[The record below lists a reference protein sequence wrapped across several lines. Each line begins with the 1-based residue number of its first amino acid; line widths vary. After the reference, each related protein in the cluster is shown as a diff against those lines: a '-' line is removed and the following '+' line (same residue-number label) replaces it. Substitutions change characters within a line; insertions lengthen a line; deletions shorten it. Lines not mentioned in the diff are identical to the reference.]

1 MDSKY
6 FIGYHATTSDRVN
19 SILTNNFVPTRR
31 KASWLGWG
39 SYFFF
44 EAPNHAANWALEAA
58 ARRSRSLGYT
68 VEGVIFKVAI
78 DLANAINLLDGDY
91 WPLLKTAYT
100 NVPADIRQV
109 GPGFRY
115 LGGDIPPEVGWNY
128 RDCMAV
134 NAFVEALEQEGIPCD
149 VIVAA
154 FAEGE
159 PLDPTSWLFDR
170 SSVIISVRNS
180 SAVSIMDQYSVP

>member
-1 MDSKY
+1 MCS
-6 FIGYHATTSDRVN
+6 SD
-19 SILTNNFVPTRR
+19 L
-31 KASWLGWG
+31 
-39 SYFFF
+39 
-44 EAPNHAANWALEAA
+44 
-58 ARRSRSLGYT
+58 
-68 VEGVIFKVAI
+68 VAI

-159 PLDPTSWLFDR
+159 PLDCGFR
-170 SSVIISVRNS
+170 REAVRHS
-180 SAVSIMDQYSVP
+180 DQYPATVPI